1 MTRWFT
7 DTIVDNGRLPLFF
20 LMVAFVL
27 TFLFIRMSTR
37 MIRAEV
43 SWWPGNVTPGGL
55 HIHHVI
61 FGLVTMLVSGLLL
74 VALAAHETPVLNC
87 VLATFFG
94 IGSALVLDEFAL
106 VLHVRDVYW
115 SEEGRSSIDA
125 VMVAFAISVLF
136 LLGIHPLGLADDFD
150 EYTDDGEVA
159 TLIATIAGLTIQYG
173 LAAITLL
180 KGKFWTGFLGLF
192 FPPLLIAGAIRL
204 SRPTAPW
211 ARWRYR
217 PGSPKLAKAAAR
229 ETRYREPVVRAKIAA
244 QEFVSGRFTAPEPAV
259 EPETSSAG
267 RTGGGQ
273 EL

>member
-1 MTRWFT
+1 MTHWFT
-7 DTIVDNGRLPLFF
+7 DTIIDNGRLPLFF
-20 LMVAFVL
+20 LMVAFAL

-55 HIHHVI
+55 HIHHVV

-106 VLHVRDVYW
+106 VLHLRDVYW
-115 SEEGRSSIDA
+115 TEEGRSSIDA
-125 VMVAFAISVLF
+125 VMVAFAISMLF

-150 EYTDDGEVA
+150 EYTDDGELA
-159 TLIATIAGLTIQYG
+159 TLIASIAGLAIQYG

-180 KGKFWTGFLGLF
+180 KGKYWTGFLGLF
-192 FPPLLIAGAIRL
+192 FPPLLIVGAIRL

-217 PGSPKLAKAAAR
+217 PDSPKLAKAAAR
-229 ETRYREPVVRAKIAA
+229 ETRYREPVINAKIAA
-244 QEFVSGRFTAPEPAV
+244 QEFVSGRFTAQQTDA
-259 EPETSSAG
+259 EPETIASTSTES
-267 RTGGGQ
+267 RPQ
-273 EL
+273 H

>member
-1 MTRWFT
+1 MTHWFT
-7 DTIVDNGRLPLFF
+7 DTIIDNGRLPLFF

-55 HIHHVI
+55 HIHHVV

-106 VLHVRDVYW
+106 VLHLRDVYW
-115 SEEGRSSIDA
+115 TEEGRSSIDA
-125 VMVAFAISVLF
+125 VMVAFAISMLF

-150 EYTDDGEVA
+150 EYTDDGEFA
-159 TLIATIAGLTIQYG
+159 TLIASIAGLAIQYG

-180 KGKFWTGFLGLF
+180 KGKYWTGFLGLF
-192 FPPLLIAGAIRL
+192 FPPLLIVGAIRL

-217 PGSPKLAKAAAR
+217 PDSPKLAKAAAR
-229 ETRYREPVVRAKIAA
+229 ETRYREPVINAKIAA
-244 QEFVSGRFTAPEPAV
+244 QEFVSGRFTAQQTDA
-259 EPETSSAG
+259 EPETIASTSTES
-267 RTGGGQ
+267 RPQ
-273 EL
+273 H

>member
-1 MTRWFT
+1 MTHWFT
-7 DTIVDNGRLPLFF
+7 DTIIDNGRLPLFF
-20 LMVAFVL
+20 LMVAFAL

-55 HIHHVI
+55 HIHHVV

-87 VLATFFG
+87 VLGAFFG

-106 VLHVRDVYW
+106 VLHLRDVYW

-150 EYTDDGEVA
+150 EYTDDGELA
-159 TLIATIAGLTIQYG
+159 TLIASIAGLAIQYG

-180 KGKFWTGFLGLF
+180 KGKYWTGFLGLF
-192 FPPLLIAGAIRL
+192 FPPLLIVGAIRL

-217 PGSPKLAKAAAR
+217 PDSPKLAKAAAR
-229 ETRYREPVVRAKIAA
+229 ETRYREPVINAKIAA
-244 QEFVSGRFTAPEPAV
+244 QEFVSGRFTAQQTDA
-259 EPETSSAG
+259 EPETIASTS
-267 RTGGGQ
+267 TESWPQ
-273 EL
+273 H

>member
-1 MTRWFT
+1 MTHWFT
-7 DTIVDNGRLPLFF
+7 DTIIDNGRLPLFF
-20 LMVAFVL
+20 LMVAFAL

-55 HIHHVI
+55 HIHHVV

-106 VLHVRDVYW
+106 VLHLRDVYW
-115 SEEGRSSIDA
+115 TEEGRSSIDA
-125 VMVAFAISVLF
+125 VMVAFAISMLF

-150 EYTDDGEVA
+150 EYTDDGEFA
-159 TLIATIAGLTIQYG
+159 TLIASIAGLAIQYG

-180 KGKFWTGFLGLF
+180 KGKYWTGFLGLF
-192 FPPLLIAGAIRL
+192 FPPLLIVGAIRL

-217 PGSPKLAKAAAR
+217 PDSPKLANAAAR
-229 ETRYREPVVRAKIAA
+229 ETRYREPVINAKIAA
-244 QEFVSGRFTAPEPAV
+244 QEFVSGRFTAQQTDA
-259 EPETSSAG
+259 EPETIASTSTES
-267 RTGGGQ
+267 RPQ
-273 EL
+273 H

>member
-1 MTRWFT
+1 MTHWFT

-106 VLHVRDVYW
+106 VLHLRDVYW

-159 TLIATIAGLTIQYG
+159 TLIASIAGLTIQYG

-192 FPPLLIAGAIRL
+192 FPPLLIVGAIRL

-217 PGSPKLAKAAAR
+217 QDSPKLAKAAAR
-229 ETRYREPVVRAKIAA
+229 ETRYRAPVVRAKIAA
-244 QEFVSGRFTAPEPAV
+244 QEFVSGSFTAPESAV
-259 EPETSSAG
+259 EPETNRAGQTGSAH
-267 RTGGGQ
+267 